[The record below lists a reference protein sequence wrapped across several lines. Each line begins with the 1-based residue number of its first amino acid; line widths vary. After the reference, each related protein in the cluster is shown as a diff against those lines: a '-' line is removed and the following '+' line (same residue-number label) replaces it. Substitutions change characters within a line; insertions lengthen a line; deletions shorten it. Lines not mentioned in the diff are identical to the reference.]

1 MLSALDATEK
11 YAREM
16 DPPIEQAIVS
26 DTSKVSTLHARL
38 KVLTDLMKTEFVSVL
53 NLEPPAGVEGD
64 ND

>member
-1 MLSALDATEK
+1 MLDALSATED
-11 YAREM
+11 YARDM

-26 DTSKVSTLHARL
+26 DTAKVSTLHTRL

-53 NLEPPAGVEGD
+53 NLDPPAGVEGD